1 MYAERAFRQPL
12 VAFLVGLGM
21 LAAGVT
27 SAAGLALAFAG
38 DYLGV
43 FLGTNTAVLALRR
56 DTVRG
61 HPAGR
66 TPAERRRGRPARLT
80 GSGPW
85 RPLS

>member
-12 VAFLVGLGM
+12 VAFLVGFGM
-21 LAAGVT
+21 LA
-27 SAAGLALAFAG
+27 
-38 DYLGV
+38 V
-43 FLGTNTAVLALRR
+43 FLGTNTAVLVLRR